1 MLKKISIFESAL
13 RRIGRWLNW
22 VALAA
27 LAAMLGL
34 ITVDIIGAKVF
45 RLPLLGAMDMV
56 SLLGL
61 VVIAFSAT
69 KTQIEK
75 RHIEVDFVATRLNA
89 SLQKVLAC
97 IKNLVCSLLL
107 AVMIGACFKYGY
119 SLTITGEVSPS
130 IRIPLGP
137 FACAIAIAFLP
148 MLFVFLITLYQT
160 LREIRDR

>member
-1 MLKKISIFESAL
+1 MLKKVTIFERAL

-34 ITVDIIGAKVF
+34 ITADIIGAKLF
-45 RLPLLGAMDMV
+45 RLPWLGAMDMV

-89 SLQKVLAC
+89 SLQEVLAC

-148 MLFVFLITLYQT
+148 MLFVFLVTSYQT
-160 LREIRDR
+160 LREIIDR